1 MPIVYVYL
9 LIAVVF
15 ETIGTTALNAT
26 AQFTR
31 LVPSLVVVAS
41 YACAFYFLSLT
52 LRTMPVG
59 VVYALWSGIGIVLI
73 ALMGLLVYGQKLD
86 APALL
91 GLALIISGIAVVHLY
106 SDTTPH

>member
-1 MPIVYVYL
+1 MPTVYIYL

-15 ETIGTTALNAT
+15 ETVGTTALNAT

-31 LVPSLVVVAS
+31 LVPSLIVVAS
-41 YACAFYFLSLT
+41 YACAFYFLALT
-52 LRTMPVG
+52 LRSMPVG

-73 ALMGLLVYGQKLD
+73 AFMGLLIYGQKLD
-86 APALL
+86 LPAVI
-91 GLALIISGIAVVHLY
+91 GLALIISGIAVIHLW